1 MTYRRRI
8 VDEALDELFP
18 HLAAISLESA
28 KGVGKTATAT
38 ERVKTVIALDNPAQH
53 EIVSADL
60 SYITQVPTPVLIDEW
75 QPLERVWDRVR
86 RAVDADN
93 TGSQFLLAGSA
104 EASPSARIHSGAG
117 RIVRLT
123 MRPLS
128 LTERGLLMP
137 TVSLAELLTGSRP
150 TIGGQ
155 SGSTSRRT
163 PTRSSVRASRDCG
176 NSRTDHAKNSS
187 TVISG
192 ASWRGTSAKMASP
205 PGGHLRT
212 KETDNEID
220 LIVEGEDRNVVAI
233 EVWLR
238 SVSRG
243 PCSASK
249 RSGSSAAMKLRAVR
263 LSWSDLGAVEVG
275 EGLRR
280 RRAALSLVA
289 RSVFG

>member
-75 QPLERVWDRVR
+75 QLLERVWDRVR

-155 SGSTSRRT
+155 SGVDLSTYSDEILGSGFPGLRELPDRPRKEQLDGYLRR
-163 PTRSSVRASRDCG
+163 
-176 NSRTDHAKNSS
+176 
-187 TVISG
+187 
-192 ASWRGTSAKMASP
+192 
-205 PGGHLRT
+205 
-212 KETDNEID
+212 
-220 LIVEGEDRNVVAI
+220 IVERDLSENGVATRRPPTHQGDR
-233 EVWLR
+233 
-238 SVSRG
+238 
-243 PCSASK
+243 
-249 RSGSSAAMKLRAVR
+249 
-263 LSWSDLGAVEVG
+263 
-275 EGLRR
+275 
-280 RRAALSLVA
+280 
-289 RSVFG
+289 